1 MLPATDCVFYTY
13 NSFSLSLSSCTFI
26 IFEDALLKSKWMVFQ
41 GYRSRLNDNTQI
53 FLASIGSYV
62 EFSQMK
68 YTK

>member
-1 MLPATDCVFYTY
+1 MMLPATDCVFYTY
-13 NSFSLSLSSCTFI
+13 NSFSLSLSSCTK
-26 IFEDALLKSKWMVFQ
+26 FEDALLKSKWMVFQ

-53 FLASIGSYV
+53 FLASTGSYV